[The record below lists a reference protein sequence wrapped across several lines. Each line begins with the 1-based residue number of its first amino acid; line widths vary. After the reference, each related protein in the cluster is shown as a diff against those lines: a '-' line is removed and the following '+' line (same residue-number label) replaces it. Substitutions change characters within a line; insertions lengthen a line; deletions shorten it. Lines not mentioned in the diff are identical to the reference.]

1 MLENFKFNKKFGQ
14 NFISDKNLLSAI
26 VSDAEITK
34 EDEVLEIGAGA
45 GTLTK
50 AISEKA
56 KKVVSYEI
64 DKNLTEHLKSVE
76 NSSENI
82 KIYIEDALKKQINEI
97 EKDFEKEYHLIANLP
112 YYITTP
118 LIFKFLEESDK
129 CKSLTVMVQK
139 EVAERF
145 CASCGEEGYGIP
157 SIILDYFCESKI
169 TRIVSRKM
177 FFPMPNVDSA
187 VLCIRK
193 KEIKSSIE
201 FRAKFKKLV
210 ALAFSMRRKTLYNN
224 LKPVINS
231 KDEFENILKLIN
243 INNVSVRAEQL
254 TTEDFIKLTKAIFK
268 IDK

>member
-1 MLENFKFNKKFGQ
+1 MIENFKFNKKFGQ

-26 VSDAEITK
+26 VSDANVSEN
-34 EDEVLEIGAGA
+34 DEVLEIGAGA

-64 DKNLTEHLKSVE
+64 DKNLTEHLKELESQE
-76 NSSENI
+76 KNI
-82 KIYIEDALKKQINEI
+82 KIYIEDALKKPIDEI
-97 EKDFEKEYHLIANLP
+97 EKDFEGNYSLIANLP

-118 LIFKFLEESDK
+118 LIFKFLEESKK

-145 CASCGEEGYGIP
+145 LASAGDESYGIP
-157 SIILDYFCESKI
+157 SVIIDFFCERKI

-177 FFPMPNVDSA
+177 FFPAPNVDSA
-187 VLCIRK
+187 VMHLTK
-193 KEIKSSIE
+193 KEISASQE
-201 FRAKFKKLV
+201 FCEKFKKLV
-210 ALAFSMRRKTLYNN
+210 GLAFSMRRKTLYNN
-224 LKPVINS
+224 LKPIISSKVQFESILNNLNKNS
-231 KDEFENILKLIN
+231 N
-243 INNVSVRAEQL
+243 VRAEEL
-254 TTEDFIKLTKAIFK
+254 TTNDFITLTKEIFK